1 MLTIYHLEKL
11 FKWPTI
17 ITNAKL
23 VVILCGILTCMPT
36 YSQQVVSN
44 GKLQTWWH
52 SNYELNESSL
62 VADSKVRRSTH
73 YDVKVSTATDA
84 TRYDSFTYM
93 SIPRSGKAKWGY
105 SDEDGAEFSAEAKL
119 TMSWSSFLYSE
130 EAWVYVSETDG
141 KTISSVNDVIIRPS
155 SLNFTKEL
163 VDSKTVRIKVPYSS
177 NGYRFSV
184 EFNNQL
190 YTAYNDMSGTSGR
203 LNTSSGSKVTT
214 EPKNALLIFAE
225 PILTGDEANRL
236 IPKSSDGS
244 IYYPAEGEVN
254 NLNNVSESI
263 VYFKPGTYYMPYNYH
278 AMLPA
283 NVKWVYLAPGAYIKG
298 AFRFPHK
305 NQSVYK
311 VTGYGALSGEKY
323 VYEADTLSGYTHST
337 TEKCHT
343 NCVKMLQFESDNPQ
357 QYLDL
362 QGVTIVEPP
371 YHSFVVYGNEGTFQM
386 RVENYKQVGSWFWQ
400 TDGIELYKNSTLNNS
415 FFHANDDVLKMYH
428 NNTSA
433 TNTVIWK
440 NENGPVIQWGWIP
453 RNLENVKV
461 KDTYVIHSRMWWKDK
476 KTNTCIINASSHW
489 EDPNSTTRADPNTWV
504 KNIMIE
510 NTYVEGEV
518 NCAIRI
524 YSLSSME
531 NIHIKNLKIDAW
543 TDMDS
548 AGVISDFKRYSNGG
562 GQKINVGN
570 ESVQGKG
577 LKIENYSVGGVY
589 ITRADNNWGA
599 NQAGRLG
606 FDAELFDNWNVWKS
620 NTQSSSS
627 VPTSSTPSSSS
638 SSSSS
643 MGCETQ
649 TVNFAGIANQPTGST
664 VRVSA
669 TATSGLPVTFSILSG
684 DAIVSGDMVTVGN
697 KIGEVIV
704 RALQAGDSAYCSA
717 SATRSFTVTDDVLPP
732 ITSLW
737 VAGTFSNWS
746 LKPMNLN
753 AGVFEF
759 TQAFS
764 AGNHALKFANTGDWK
779 GKDWGNS
786 TGLEGKAT
794 ESTGGLPNVTFTIAQ
809 SGNYK
814 ITLNPSTFAYKI
826 AVVTVDPP
834 VVPTSLWVAGSFNS
848 WSLKAMAVNSSS
860 GNFEYQITLGAG
872 NHQLKFANTA
882 DWRGKDWGNSNGLEG
897 VAKEST
903 GGAPNISFSL
913 AQAGDYIFSF
923 NPATLSYSIVALA
936 AQPSPMWVAG
946 TFNGWSLKSMTYS
959 SGKFSFSQALS
970 AGNHQLKFA
979 NTGGWTG
986 KDWGNT
992 TGLTGTVTESTG
1004 GKPNLAFTVAQ
1015 SKTYTITID
1024 PVTFAYSIQ

>member
-1 MLTIYHLEKL
+1 MSTR
-11 FKWPTI
+11 KWPTAK
-17 ITNAKL
+17 ITKL
-23 VVILCGILTCMPT
+23 GLILFGMLICISS
-36 YSQQVVSN
+36 YSQQPIN
-44 GKLQTWWH
+44 NTKLQTWWH

-62 VADSKVRRSTH
+62 VADNKVRRSTH
-73 YDVKVSTATDA
+73 YDVKVSTASDA
-84 TRYDSFTYM
+84 SRYDSFTYM

-105 SDEDGAEFSAEAKL
+105 SDEDGAEFAAEAKL

-130 EAWVYVSETDG
+130 EVWVYVSETDG
-141 KTISSVNDVIIRPS
+141 KTISSVNDVTIRPS
-155 SLNFTKEL
+155 SLNFVKEL
-163 VDSKTVRIKVPYSS
+163 VDTKTVRIKVPYSS

-203 LNTSSGSKVTT
+203 LNTGSGSKVTT

-244 IYYPAEGEVN
+244 IYYPAEGEVR
-254 NLNNVSESI
+254 NLNNISESI

-298 AFRFPHK
+298 AFRFPNK
-305 NQSVYK
+305 NQPVYK

-323 VYEADTLSGYTHST
+323 VYEADTLNGYTHST

-400 TDGIELYKNSTLNNS
+400 TDGIELYTNSTLTNS

-440 NENGPVIQWGWIP
+440 NENGPVIQWGWVP
-453 RNLENVKV
+453 RNLQNIKV

-489 EDPNSTTRADPNTWV
+489 EDPDSTTRADPNTWI
-504 KNIMIE
+504 KNITIE
-510 NTYVEGEV
+510 NTFVEGEV

-548 AGVISDFKRYSNGG
+548 AGTISDFKRYSNGS

-570 ESVQGKG
+570 ESIQGKG

-589 ITRADNNWGA
+589 VTRTANNWGA
-599 NQAGRLG
+599 NQIGRLG

-620 NTQSSSS
+620 DTQSSSS
-627 VPTSSTPSSSS
+627 VSTSSMRSSASSSS
-638 SSSSS
+638 SSSAI
-643 MGCETQ
+643 CATQ
-649 TVNFAGIANQPTGST
+649 TVNFAIIADQQAGST
-664 VRVSA
+664 IRVNA
-669 TATSGLPVTFSILSG
+669 TATSGLPITFSIQNG
-684 DAIVSGDMVTVGN
+684 DAIVNGDMVTLGSQVGDVTV
-697 KIGEVIV
+697 K
-704 RALQAGDSAYCSA
+704 ALQAGDAAYCAA
-717 SATRSFTVTDDVLPP
+717 SATRSFKVTDSDEPP
-732 ITSLW
+732 IASLW

-746 LKPMNLN
+746 LKPMTLN

-759 TQAFS
+759 TQAFNS
-764 AGNHALKFANTGDWK
+764 GNHALKFANTGDWK
-779 GKDWGNS
+779 GKDWGNA
-786 TGLEGKAT
+786 TGLEASVT
-794 ESTGGLPNVTFTIAQ
+794 ESTGGLPNVTFAISQA
-809 SGNYK
+809 GIYK
-814 ITLNPSTFAYKI
+814 IVLNPSTFAYKI
-826 AVVTVDPP
+826 SVVTVDPP
-834 VVPTSLWVAGSFNS
+834 VNPTSLWVAGSFNA
-848 WSLKAMAVNSSS
+848 WSLKTMAANSSS
-860 GNFEYQITLGAG
+860 GNFEYQINLGAG

-882 DWRGKDWGNSNGLEG
+882 DWKGKDWGNSNGLEG
-897 VAKEST
+897 VAKDST
-903 GGAPNISFSL
+903 GGAPNISFSI
-913 AQAGDYIFSF
+913 AQSGDYKISF
-923 NPATLSYSIVALA
+923 NPSTLNYSIVALA
-936 AQPSPMWVAG
+936 VQPSPVWVAG
-946 TFNGWSLKSMTYS
+946 TFNSWSLKPMTCS
-959 SGKFSFSQALS
+959 NGKFSFSQAFS
-970 AGNHQLKFA
+970 AGNYQLKFA
-979 NTGGWTG
+979 NTGNWTG
-986 KDWGNT
+986 KDWGDA

-1004 GKPNLAFTVAQ
+1004 GKPNLAFTITQA
-1015 SKTYTITID
+1015 KTYLITID

>member
-1 MLTIYHLEKL
+1 MLTIYQLVKL
-11 FKWPTI
+11 FKWPTV
-17 ITNAKL
+17 ITNVKL
-23 VVILCGILTCMPT
+23 VVILCGMVTCMSA
-36 YSQQVVSN
+36 YSQQSVSN

-62 VADSKVRRSTH
+62 VADNKVRRSTH

-105 SDEDGAEFSAEAKL
+105 SDEDGAEFAAEAKL

-130 EAWVYVSETDG
+130 DAWVYVSETDG
-141 KTISSVNDVIIRPS
+141 KTISSVNDVIVRPS

-214 EPKNALLIFAE
+214 EPRNALLIFAE

-236 IPKSSDGS
+236 IPKGSDGS
-244 IYYPAEGEVN
+244 IYYPPEGEVS

-298 AFRFPHK
+298 AFRFPNK

-476 KTNTCIINASSHW
+476 KTNTCVINASSHW

-570 ESVQGKG
+570 ESIQGKG

-620 NTQSSSS
+620 NSQSSSS

-643 MGCETQ
+643 TGCVTQ
-649 TVNFAGIANQPTGST
+649 TVNFAGIADQPTGST
-664 VRVSA
+664 VRVNA
-669 TATSGLPVTFSILSG
+669 TATSGLPIAFSILSG

-697 KIGEVIV
+697 QIGEVMV

-717 SATRSFTVTDDVLPP
+717 SATRSFTVIDDALPP

-737 VAGTFSNWS
+737 VAGTFSNLS
-746 LKPMNLN
+746 LKAMNLN

-786 TGLEGKAT
+786 TGLEGNAT
-794 ESTGGLPNVTFTIAQ
+794 ESTGGLPNVTFTITQ
-809 SGNYK
+809 PGNYK
-814 ITLNPSTFAYKI
+814 ITLSPSTFAYKI
-826 AVVTVDPP
+826 AVVAVDPP
-834 VVPTSLWVAGSFNS
+834 VNPTSLWVAGSFNS
-848 WSLKAMAVNSSS
+848 WSLKAMAVNNNS
-860 GNFEYQITLGAG
+860 GNFEYQINFGSG

-882 DWRGKDWGNSNGLEG
+882 DWTGKDWGNSNGLEG

-903 GGAPNISFSL
+903 GGAPNISFSV
-913 AQAGDYIFSF
+913 AQAGDYKVSV
-923 NPATLSYSIVALA
+923 NPTTFSYSIMALA
-936 AQPSPMWVAG
+936 IQPSPMWIAG

>member
-1 MLTIYHLEKL
+1 MLTIYQFVKL

-23 VVILCGILTCMPT
+23 VVILYGMLTCMSA
-36 YSQQVVSN
+36 YSQQSASS

-62 VADSKVRRSTH
+62 VADNKVRRSTH
-73 YDVKVSTATDA
+73 YDVKVSTTTDA
-84 TRYDSFTYM
+84 TKYDSFTYM

-105 SDEDGAEFSAEAKL
+105 SDEDGAEFAAEAKL

-141 KTISSVNDVIIRPS
+141 KTISSVNDVTIRPS
-155 SLNFTKEL
+155 SLNFVKEL
-163 VDSKTVRIKVPYSS
+163 VDSKTVRIKVPYSP

-203 LNTSSGSKVTT
+203 LNTNSGSKVTT
-214 EPKNALLIFAE
+214 EPRNALLIFAE
-225 PILTGDEANRL
+225 PILTGEEANRL

-244 IYYPAEGEVN
+244 IYYPAEGEVS
-254 NLNNVSESI
+254 NLNNISESI
-263 VYFKPGTYYMPYNYH
+263 VYFRPGTYYMPYNYH
-278 AMLPA
+278 AMLPS

-323 VYEADTLSGYTHST
+323 VYEADTLNGYTHST

-371 YHSFVVYGNEGTFQM
+371 YHSFVVYGSEDTFQM

-400 TDGIELYKNSTLNNS
+400 TDGIELYKNSTLSNS

-476 KTNTCIINASSHW
+476 KTNTCVINASSHW

-548 AGVISDFKRYSNGG
+548 PGVISDFKRYSNGG
-562 GQKINVGN
+562 GQKVSIGN
-570 ESVQGKG
+570 ESTQGKG
-577 LKIENYSVGGVY
+577 LKLENYTVGGVY
-589 ITRADNNWGA
+589 VTRAANNWAA
-599 NQAGRLG
+599 NQIGRLG
-606 FDAELFDNWNVWKS
+606 FDADVFDNWNAWKS
-620 NTQSSSS
+620 DTQS
-627 VPTSSTPSSSS
+627 TSSASTSSMPGSSSS
-638 SSSSS
+638 SSA
-643 MGCETQ
+643 GCISQ
-649 TVNFAGIANQPTGST
+649 VVNFAGIADQPTGST
-664 VRVSA
+664 VRVNA
-669 TATSGLPVTFSILSG
+669 TATSGLPIAFSILSG

-697 KIGEVIV
+697 QIGEVMV

-717 SATRSFTVTDDVLPP
+717 SATRSFTVIDDALPP

-746 LKPMNLN
+746 LKAMNLN

-786 TGLEGKAT
+786 TGLEGNAT
-794 ESTGGLPNVTFTIAQ
+794 ESTGGLPNVTFTITQ
-809 SGNYK
+809 PGNYK
-814 ITLNPSTFAYKI
+814 ITLSPSTFAYKI
-826 AVVTVDPP
+826 AVIAVDPP
-834 VVPTSLWVAGSFNS
+834 VNPTSLWVAGSFNS
-848 WSLKAMAVNSSS
+848 WSLKAMAVNNNS
-860 GNFEYQITLGAG
+860 GNFEYQISLGAG

-882 DWRGKDWGNSNGLEG
+882 DWKGKDWGNSNGLEG
-897 VAKEST
+897 FAKEST

-913 AQAGDYIFSF
+913 AQAGDYKISF
-923 NPATLSYSIVALA
+923 NPTTLSYSIVALA
-936 AQPSPMWVAG
+936 VQPLPMWVAG

-979 NTGGWTG
+979 NTGNWTG

-992 TGLTGTVTESTG
+992 TGLAGTVTESTG

-1024 PVTFAYSIQ
+1024 PVTLAYSIQ